1 MEWVETT
8 GTSVDEA
15 KSRAL
20 DTLGVDESEAEFE
33 ILEEPKAGLFGRV
46 RGEARV
52 RARVRPVT
60 PRPKV
65 ERRERKRR
73 SRGESSPKGDARPGS
88 ESASKDRA
96 KDGKDDDKSR
106 QGSDGASSGARRN
119 KETTPRT
126 KAADKEET
134 MSETTTLEQQGEIV
148 AEFLTG
154 LLDAFDLDGAVDQV
168 SIYEDMLEVQIN
180 GSDLGLLI
188 GPKGQTLSALQEL
201 SRTVVQRQSQG
212 SSQGRFRLDVSG
224 YRERRREALQ
234 RFAQKVAEDVLAAD
248 AARSLEPMG
257 AADRKVVHDTINE
270 IEGVHTISEGD
281 EPSRR
286 VVVLPD

>member
-8 GTSVDEA
+8 GSSVDDA

-20 DTLGVDESEAEFE
+20 DTLGVDETEAEFE

-52 RARVRPVT
+52 RARIRPVT

-73 SRGESSPKGDARPGS
+73 PRADSSPTKS
-88 ESASKDRA
+88 ESGSSSDTRRKEAGGSRKA
-96 KDGKDDDKSR
+96 TSGGSSGSR
-106 QGSDGASSGARRN
+106 QT
-119 KETTPRT
+119 KQTTEREQ
-126 KAADKEET
+126 AADKEET

-154 LLDAFDLDGAVDQV
+154 LLDSFDLDGTVDRV
-168 SIYEDMLEVQIN
+168 SIDDEMLEIQVN
-180 GSDLGLLI
+180 GEDLGLLI

-234 RFAQKVAEDVLAAD
+234 RFTQKVAEDVLESGS
-248 AARSLEPMG
+248 ARSLEPMG
-257 AADRKVVHDTINE
+257 AADRKVVHDTIND
-270 IEGVHTISEGD
+270 IDGVHTISEGD

>member
-8 GTSVDEA
+8 GSSVDDA

-20 DTLGVDESEAEFE
+20 DTLGVDEMEAEFE

-52 RARVRPVT
+52 RARIRPVT

-73 SRGESSPKGDARPGS
+73 PRADSSPTKS
-88 ESASKDRA
+88 ESGSSSDTRRKEAGGSRKA
-96 KDGKDDDKSR
+96 TSGGSSGSR
-106 QGSDGASSGARRN
+106 QT
-119 KETTPRT
+119 KQTTEREQ
-126 KAADKEET
+126 AADKEET

-154 LLDAFDLDGAVDQV
+154 LLDSFDLDGTVDRV
-168 SIYEDMLEVQIN
+168 SIDDEMLEIQVN
-180 GSDLGLLI
+180 GEDLGLLI

-234 RFAQKVAEDVLAAD
+234 RFTQKVAEDVLESGS
-248 AARSLEPMG
+248 ARSLEPMG
-257 AADRKVVHDTINE
+257 AADRKVVHDTIND
-270 IEGVHTISEGD
+270 IDGVHTISEGD